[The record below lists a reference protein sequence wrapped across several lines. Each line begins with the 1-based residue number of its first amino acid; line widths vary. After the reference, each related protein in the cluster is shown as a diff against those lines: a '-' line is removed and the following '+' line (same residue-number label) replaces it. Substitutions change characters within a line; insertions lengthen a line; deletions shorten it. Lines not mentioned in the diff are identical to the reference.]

1 MDRGARTMEP
11 AAHSDWIVP
20 ALLGAC
26 IALLGVLLKL
36 YINDRKQIFNEI
48 SDLKT
53 SVGHIEGI
61 LTGAEHPDQVAVGD

>member
-1 MDRGARTMEP
+1 MEP
-11 AAHSDWIVP
+11 AAHPDWIVL

-36 YINDRKQIFNEI
+36 YIDDPKQTFNEI